1 MIQKIKIIKTL
12 IIIFSLSLSFSA
24 NAQTVEEIIKGRKAM
39 FSENY
44 QNAKKI
50 SILLKSKRIEEAKPL
65 MKKISDNY
73 IKLLDYFPEN
83 AKEGFKTGALPSIW
97 ENKDEF
103 NALMKKASDDMI
115 KLAKAID
122 TAEDLREN
130 VYVRE
135 SLETSQLSAK
145 SGTRFR
151 SVSKET
157 NPPKISTTMAAD
169 VVSEVRCGSKV
180 GGSAHNLLNTP
191 PASISEPTD
200 ASAIVL
206 ISDFS
211 LGTEEDIG
219 DVDSDEEM
227 APS

>member
-1 MIQKIKIIKTL
+1 MMQKIKIIKSL

-50 SILLKSKRIEEAKPL
+50 SILLKSKKIDEAKPL

-83 AKEGFKTGALPSIW
+83 TKEGFKTEALPTIW

-115 KLAKAID
+115 KLAKAIE
-122 TAEDLREN
+122 TAEDLRAAQKELMWSN
-130 VYVRE
+130 C
-135 SLETSQLSAK
+135 SACHSK
-145 SGTRFR
+145 FR
-151 SVSKET
+151 
-157 NPPKISTTMAAD
+157 
-169 VVSEVRCGSKV
+169 
-180 GGSAHNLLNTP
+180 
-191 PASISEPTD
+191 
-200 ASAIVL
+200 
-206 ISDFS
+206 
-211 LGTEEDIG
+211 
-219 DVDSDEEM
+219 
-227 APS
+227 APH